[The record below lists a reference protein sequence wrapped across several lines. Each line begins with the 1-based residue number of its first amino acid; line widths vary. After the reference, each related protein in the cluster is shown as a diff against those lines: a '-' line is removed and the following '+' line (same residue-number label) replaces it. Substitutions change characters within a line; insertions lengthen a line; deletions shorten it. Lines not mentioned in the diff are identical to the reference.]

1 MVGWARDQEAHAL
14 CAGRRRSFFLDNVAG
29 WILELDRGQG
39 IPFEGAP
46 SRRPPAGRLRPCGA
60 ESPAAPGHSAVRVSQ
75 PTRSAAALKAW

>member
-1 MVGWARDQEAHAL
+1 VR
-14 CAGRRRSFFLDNVAG
+14 GRRRSFFLDNVAG